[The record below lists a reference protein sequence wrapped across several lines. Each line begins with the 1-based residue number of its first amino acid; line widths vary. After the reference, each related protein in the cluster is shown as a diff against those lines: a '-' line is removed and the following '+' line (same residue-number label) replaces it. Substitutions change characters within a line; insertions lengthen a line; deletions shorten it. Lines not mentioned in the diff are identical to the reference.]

1 MCNRKKLACIL
12 IGLTA
17 SLLLSGCGWLDGRY
31 ASVTSHQSQRQNNQS
46 EVISASS
53 YGELIEALEK
63 IVASG
68 TEMAAINISEYP
80 QQTVEQGME
89 QAVRHVMAFDP
100 ITAYAVKEINY
111 ELGTSVGQPAV
122 AVSIQYLH
130 GRTEIQGIRTARDVE
145 AAKRIVT
152 DAMAGFESGIVL
164 LVEDY
169 EPVDCTQLVQ
179 DYALENPQIVMETP
193 QVTEA
198 VYGSGIS
205 RVVELVFTYQNS
217 RDSLRRMQSQ
227 VKPVFDA
234 ASLYVSGDDADRQ
247 KYAQLYAFL
256 MERFDYK
263 VETSITPAYSLLRHG
278 VGDSRAFARVYAAM
292 CRGAGLECLIV
303 TGTHA
308 GEPWTWNIVLD
319 DGQYYHVDL
328 LWCSANGGFRE
339 LSDTQM
345 EDYVWDY
352 SMYPACTAAGQ
363 DTAVESTQQ
372 TIETVAQTEETQ
384 EEK

>member
-1 MCNRKKLACIL
+1 
-12 IGLTA
+12 
-17 SLLLSGCGWLDGRY
+17 
-31 ASVTSHQSQRQNNQS
+31 
-46 EVISASS
+46 
-53 YGELIEALEK
+53 
-63 IVASG
+63 
-68 TEMAAINISEYP
+68 MAAINISEYP

-89 QAVRHVMAFDP
+89 QAVRHVMAYDP

-169 EPVDCTQLVQ
+169 EPVDYTQLVQ

-205 RVVELVFTYQNS
+205 RVVELVFIYQNS